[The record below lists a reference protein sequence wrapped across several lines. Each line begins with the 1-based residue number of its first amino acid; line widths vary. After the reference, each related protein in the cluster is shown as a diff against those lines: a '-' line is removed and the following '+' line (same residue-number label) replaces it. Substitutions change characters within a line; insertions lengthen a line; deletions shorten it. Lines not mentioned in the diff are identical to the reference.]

1 MRRENSRVSPIH
13 IIVVSAMIVS
23 WGGVT
28 ALADDAGRIRPNE
41 ANPRYWQYKGEPI
54 LLLGGSSNDNLFQH
68 TSPELDE
75 ELDRLVEHGGNYVR
89 CTLSSRDR
97 GDVYP
102 FHREAATRQFNLGR
116 WNDEY
121 WKRLEYFL
129 RATHDRQIIVQIEIW
144 ATYDFYTRPGHVYDG
159 LTAWDRN
166 PFNPANN
173 GNYTEGESGLFATF
187 QSYGHQLINPFFNTV
202 LPLSRPLDFGIRNV
216 VLGYQQ
222 DFVDKLLSISLGYD
236 HVLYC
241 IDNETQADPQWAIYW
256 AQYIRKRA
264 AERTTSIEVTE
275 MWDPFDPT
283 GGAVEGAEMQ
293 SQATHFFTRRSNVFV
308 TLENPDLFSFVDISN
323 HNAQVGETHFETGY
337 HIRKRI
343 QESGIPRPVNNVKI
357 YGAGT
362 GGWNGTGAD
371 GMERFWRN
379 VFAGAASVRFHRPP
393 SGLGRSDVA
402 MSHIRSMRMLT
413 DAMNVLV
420 CEPRNDLLGER
431 SPNEAYCLAEPGR
444 QYAVYFP
451 DGGAVRLDV
460 SAARGSLQVR
470 WLDINRSAWQEPQ
483 TVTDAGTLQLTTPG
497 TGHWAA
503 LILRK

>member
-102 FHREAATRQFNLGR
+102 FHREAATRQFDLGR

-236 HVLYC
+236 HVQLARL
-241 IDNETQADPQWAIYW
+241 EPPEQLVALAL
-256 AQYIRKRA
+256 R
-264 AERTTSIEVTE
+264 
-275 MWDPFDPT
+275 
-283 GGAVEGAEMQ
+283 GA
-293 SQATHFFTRRSNVFV
+293 
-308 TLENPDLFSFVDISN
+308 
-323 HNAQVGETHFETGY
+323 
-337 HIRKRI
+337 
-343 QESGIPRPVNNVKI
+343 
-357 YGAGT
+357 
-362 GGWNGTGAD
+362 
-371 GMERFWRN
+371 
-379 VFAGAASVRFHRPP
+379 
-393 SGLGRSDVA
+393 
-402 MSHIRSMRMLT
+402 
-413 DAMNVLV
+413 
-420 CEPRNDLLGER
+420 
-431 SPNEAYCLAEPGR
+431 PG
-444 QYAVYFP
+444 
-451 DGGAVRLDV
+451 D
-460 SAARGSLQVR
+460 
-470 WLDINRSAWQEPQ
+470 
-483 TVTDAGTLQLTTPG
+483 
-497 TGHWAA
+497 
-503 LILRK
+503 